1 MGSITLGEHLA
12 LLHLVALAND
22 RLEVDGGVLVGLLE
36 FRKLVF
42 FLRGVEGDELLFL
55 GAVVLDTDGICVHI
69 SDGTVRLGDD
79 LRTGVGDELLL
90 DTGTYYRRLG
100 GDQRYGL
107 AHHVRSHEGTVGIIV
122 LEERDERSSYGRY
135 LARSDIH
142 EVDLIGRND
151 GEVGTE
157 TGLDLR
163 ADERTVGTEG
173 RVTLGN
179 DLLLLVLGGEVDDM
193 IVIEVHD
200 AVFDLTVGGLDET

>member
-79 LRTGVGDELLL
+79 LCT
-90 DTGTYYRRLG
+90 
-100 GDQRYGL
+100 
-107 AHHVRSHEGTVGIIV
+107 
-122 LEERDERSSYGRY
+122 
-135 LARSDIH
+135 
-142 EVDLIGRND
+142 
-151 GEVGTE
+151 
-157 TGLDLR
+157 
-163 ADERTVGTEG
+163 
-173 RVTLGN
+173 
-179 DLLLLVLGGEVDDM
+179 
-193 IVIEVHD
+193 
-200 AVFDLTVGGLDET
+200 